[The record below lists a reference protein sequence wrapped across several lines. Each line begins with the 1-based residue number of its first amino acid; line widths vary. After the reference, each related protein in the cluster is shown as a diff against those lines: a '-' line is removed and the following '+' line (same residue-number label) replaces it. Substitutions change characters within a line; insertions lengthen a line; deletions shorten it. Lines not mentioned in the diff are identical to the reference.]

1 MVSDKAGCRIAAA
14 YIRVSTDDQV
24 ELSPASQ
31 LAEIRKWSSAN
42 GYVVP
47 DEFVFVDEA
56 KSGRKVTGRDEFRRL
71 IGTAKQKPKP
81 FDAILLWK
89 FSRFARN
96 RDDAVLY
103 KSILRKQLH
112 IDVISIKEPI
122 ADGKLGIIVEAMIE
136 AMDEYYSINLAE
148 DVKRGMEEKHRRGE
162 LQSTAAYG
170 YVVQNGMLI
179 PHEPEASFVRE
190 MFRRFL
196 DGEGFYTIAR
206 RLNDLGVK
214 TNRGSAF
221 ENRTVEYI
229 LRNPV
234 YMGKLRWNPAGKT
247 RRNYNDPNILVVD
260 GKHLPLVDAAI
271 WNAVQKR
278 ISHLKE
284 LHTYHAPPLDCNK
297 DWLSGIVRCASCGGT
312 LIFSKPHY
320 WKCNNYIRGRCKTSQ
335 HISTEPLK
343 NAILSRLQADMISSD
358 ALSFEIMRNGSREVD
373 EIALLHQ
380 HKVSL
385 EKRMDRLREAYLSG
399 SESIEEYS
407 AAKNNLQKKVADIAS
422 RIVDLHPSEAD
433 STTHRQA
440 CHAIRLAADTLS
452 DSRFT
457 PERKR
462 EAIRSLC
469 ERIDWDKSQNTLTIH
484 YRLIGL

>member
-1 MVSDKAGCRIAAA
+1 MPLKDYRVAAA

-31 LAEIRKWSSAN
+31 LVEIRKWASGN
-42 GYVVP
+42 GYIVP

-122 ADGKLGIIVEAMIE
+122 ADGKLGIIMEAMIE

-162 LQSTAAYG
+162 LQSTPSFGYAAQDG
-170 YVVQNGMLI
+170 VLV
-179 PHEPEASFVRE
+179 PREPEAFYVRE
-190 MFRRFL
+190 MFSRFL
-196 DGEGFYTIAR
+196 SGQGFYPIAR
-206 RLNDLGVK
+206 WLNELGVR
-214 TNRGSAF
+214 TYRGTAF

-234 YMGKLRWNPAGKT
+234 YIGKLRWNPVGKT
-247 RRNYNDPNILVVD
+247 RRDYDNPNILVVD
-260 GKHLPLVDAAI
+260 GKHAPLIDEET
-271 WNAVQKR
+271 WNAVQDR
-278 ISHLKE
+278 ISQLKAI
-284 LHTYHAPPLDCNK
+284 HKYHGRPLGSNR

-320 WKCNNYIRGRCKTSQ
+320 WKCNNFVRGRCKTSQ
-335 HISTEPLK
+335 HIATDVLK
-343 NAILSRLQADMISSD
+343 EAILARLQADAISS
-358 ALSFEIMRNGSREVD
+358 APLSFDVVRAGSQPSD
-373 EIALLHQ
+373 ELTLLRQ
-380 HKVSL
+380 HKAGL
-385 EKRMDRLREAYLSG
+385 EKRLERLREAYLSG
-399 SESIEEYS
+399 AESLEEYA
-407 AAKNNLQKKVADIAS
+407 AAKAATQQQLQGTAS
-422 RIVDLHPSEAD
+422 RIRAAESQKTD
-433 STTHRQA
+433 STAPKLVR
-440 CHAIRLAADTLS
+440 S
-452 DSRFT
+452 
-457 PERKR
+457 
-462 EAIRSLC
+462 AIRSAVDTLISSSSTLEQKC
-469 ERIDWDKSQNTLTIH
+469 EAIHSICSRIDWDKAQNTLTVH
-484 YRLIGL
+484 YRLVLS